1 MSQPTLDYRQ
11 HLVLFVDDEAKTRKY
26 FAKLFGKVFRIVL
39 AEDGVAG
46 LERFRE
52 YQDEIGVVITDQR
65 MPNETGTE
73 FLEKVA
79 LLKPN
84 VVRILS
90 TAFADIDA
98 AVDSVNKGGI
108 YRYITKPWEVPEL
121 EVTLR
126 RAMELY
132 MVRLER
138 EELIRQKMM
147 SVEILAASDRIISL
161 AALAVFRDSGVR
173 HVGEGLKALVRISED
188 SRDKGSLETIPVEG
202 LSWRE
207 LYRRHLSF
215 LGTVAS
221 ALPAQL
227 TEPAALSFD
236 ERCSVRDVLDPVVSE
251 NSEHLTWSDPRA
263 TPPDWPGPVEA
274 IRSVVGDFIKS
285 LVDAVEAEGV
295 VRLEE
300 CLSGLEISFPAR
312 PLRSVLQP
320 CMGTS
325 AEEPS
330 KIALEVISGFLRL
343 AHFGCVYD
351 ILPDPNQGDC
361 RVRIGFDVS
370 RVERAPS
377 DPYEELAADLVGN
390 ELFWSRFVD

>member
-1 MSQPTLDYRQ
+1 MSQQTLDYRQ

-26 FAKLFGKVFRIVL
+26 FAKLFGNVFRIVL

-65 MPNETGTE
+65 MPNESGTQ

-121 EVTLR
+121 EVTLQ

-147 SVEILAASDRIISL
+147 SVEILAASDRIMSL
-161 AALAVFRDSGVR
+161 AALSVFRDGRLR
-173 HVGEGLKALVRISED
+173 HVGEGLKAVVRLAED
-188 SRDKGSLETIPVEG
+188 QRDRAAESVAAEG

-215 LGTVAS
+215 LGSVAS
-221 ALPAQL
+221 SLPENL

-236 ERCSVRDVLDPVVSE
+236 KRCSVREVLEATVEVSE
-251 NSEHLTWSDPRA
+251 GRIVWAAPRA
-263 TPPDWPGPVEA
+263 TPPDWPGPAEGMRIVVGGLLNSLVEA
-274 IRSVVGDFIKS
+274 G
-285 LVDAVEAEGV
+285 EGEGP

-300 CLSGLEISFPAR
+300 CLSGLEIAFPAR
-312 PLRSVLQP
+312 PLRKLLQP
-320 CMGTS
+320 AMSTS

-330 KIALEVISGFLRL
+330 QIALEVIGGFLRL
-343 AHFGCVYD
+343 AHFGCIFD
-351 ILPDPNQGDC
+351 FLPEPQSGGC
-361 RVRIGFDVS
+361 RLRIGFDVS

>member
-1 MSQPTLDYRQ
+1 MSQQTLDYRQ

-65 MPNETGTE
+65 MPNESGTE

-161 AALAVFRDSGVR
+161 AALSVFRNTELR
-173 HVGEGLKALVRISED
+173 HVGEGLKAVVRLAED
-188 SRDKGSLETIPVEG
+188 QRAGPEGLPSEG

-215 LGTVAS
+215 LGTVAA
-221 ALPAQL
+221 ALPGKL
-227 TEPAALSFD
+227 TEPASLSF
-236 ERCSVRDVLDPVVSE
+236 EKRCSVREVLEPVVAD
-251 NSEHLTWSDPRA
+251 SDGAVAWAEPRA
-263 TPPDWPGPVEA
+263 TPPDWPGPAEA
-274 IRSVVGDFIKS
+274 MREVVGDFLVS
-285 LVDAVEAEGV
+285 LTEAVGGEGTIY
-295 VRLEE
+295 LEE
-300 CLSGLEISFPAR
+300 CLSGLEIAFPAR
-312 PLRSVLQP
+312 PLHKILQP
-320 CMGTS
+320 SLGTS

-330 KIALEVISGFLRL
+330 RQALDVIGGFLRM
-343 AHFGCVYD
+343 AHFGCVFD
-351 ILPDPNQGDC
+351 LLQEPQKGDG
-361 RVRIGFDVS
+361 RIRIGFDVS

>member
-161 AALAVFRDSGVR
+161 AALSVFRDSGLR

-188 SRDKGSLETIPVEG
+188 HRDRSGPESLVEG

-215 LGTVAS
+215 LGTVA
-221 ALPAQL
+221 ATLPKSL
-227 TEPAALSFD
+227 TEPSALSFD
-236 ERCSVRDVLDPVVSE
+236 ERCSVRDVLDPVVAESGG
-251 NSEHLTWSDPRA
+251 NISWADPRA
-263 TPPDWPGPVEA
+263 TPPDWPGPAEA
-274 IRSVVGDFIKS
+274 MREVVGDFIS
-285 LVDAVEAEGV
+285 NLVQGVGGEAP

-300 CLSGLEISFPAR
+300 CLSGLELTFPAR
-312 PLRSVLQP
+312 PLRKILQP
-320 CMGTS
+320 ALSTS
-325 AEEPS
+325 AEDPS
-330 KIALEVISGFLRL
+330 RLAMDVIGSFLRL

-351 ILPDPNQGDC
+351 ILSEPQRSDC
-361 RVRIGFDVS
+361 RIRIGFDVS

>member
-1 MSQPTLDYRQ
+1 MSQQNLDYRQ
-11 HLVLFVDDEAKTRKY
+11 HLVLFVDDEPKTRKY
-26 FAKLFGKVFRIVL
+26 FAKLFGKTFRIVL

-52 YQDEIGVVITDQR
+52 YQDEIGVVVTDQR

-79 LLKPN
+79 LLKPS

-90 TAFADIDA
+90 TAYADIDA
-98 AVDSVNKGGI
+98 AVESVNKGGI

-132 MVRLER
+132 LVRLER
-138 EELIRQKMM
+138 EELVRQKMM
-147 SVEILAASDRIISL
+147 GVEILAASDRIISL
-161 AALAVFRDSGVR
+161 AALAAFRGSGLR
-173 HVGEGLKALVRISED
+173 YVGEALKAVVRISED
-188 SRDKGSLETIPVEG
+188 PQDRSLPEAVAEG

-221 ALPAQL
+221 SLPASL
-227 TEPAALSFD
+227 TEPDGLAFD
-236 ERCSVRDVLDPVVSE
+236 QRCTVREVLESVVSGSGGAIE
-251 NSEHLTWSDPRA
+251 WAEPRA
-263 TPPDWPGPVEA
+263 TPPDWPGPAEA
-274 IRSVVGDFIKS
+274 MREVVGSF
-285 LVDAVEAEGV
+285 AENFARVAGGEGPL
-295 VRLEE
+295 RLEE
-300 CLSGLEISFPAR
+300 CLPGLELVFPA
-312 PLRSVLQP
+312 QP
-320 CMGTS
+320 VRKSLHPFLSSS

-330 KIALEVISGFLRL
+330 RLILDLIGGLLRL
-343 AHFGCVYD
+343 AHFGCVFD
-351 ILPDPNQGDC
+351 VLPEASRDHG
-361 RVRIGFDVS
+361 RLRLSFDVS
-370 RVERAPS
+370 RVERAPG

>member
-1 MSQPTLDYRQ
+1 MSQQNLDYRQ
-11 HLVLFVDDEAKTRKY
+11 HLVLFVDDESKTRKY
-26 FAKLFGKVFRIVL
+26 FGKLFGKTFRIVL

-52 YQDEIGVVITDQR
+52 HQDEIGLVVTDQR
-65 MPNETGTE
+65 MPNETGSQ

-79 LLKPN
+79 LLKPS

-90 TAFADIDA
+90 TAYADIDA

-121 EVTLR
+121 EVTLK

-138 EELIRQKMM
+138 EELMRQKMM

-161 AALAVFRDSGVR
+161 AALAAFRGTSLR
-173 HVGEGLKALVRISED
+173 YVGEALKAVVRISED
-188 SRDKGSLETIPVEG
+188 SQERSYPDAVVEG

-207 LYRRHLSF
+207 LYRPHLSF

-221 ALPAQL
+221 SLPTQL
-227 TEPAALSFD
+227 TEPAGLSFD
-236 ERCSVRDVLDPVVSE
+236 QRCSVREVLDEVAAGSGGAIIWAE
-251 NSEHLTWSDPRA
+251 PRA
-263 TPPDWPGPVEA
+263 TPPDWPGPAAEM
-274 IRSVVGDFIKS
+274 RQVVGSF
-285 LVDAVEAEGV
+285 AETLAQVTGGDHPLQ
-295 VRLEE
+295 LEE
-300 CLSGLEISFPAR
+300 CLSGLELVIPAEQLR
-312 PLRSVLQP
+312 KNLHPLLSS
-320 CMGTS
+320 S

-330 KIALEVISGFLRL
+330 RQVLDLIGGFLRL
-343 AHFGCVYD
+343 AHFGCIFDV
-351 ILPDPNQGDC
+351 LPEASREHC
-361 RVRIGFDVS
+361 RLRLSFDVS
-370 RVERAPS
+370 RVERAPT
-377 DPYEELAADLVGN
+377 DAFEELAADLVGN

>member
-1 MSQPTLDYRQ
+1 MSQQTLDYRH

-26 FAKLFGKVFRIVL
+26 FSKLFGKVFRIVL

-65 MPNETGTE
+65 MPNESGTE

-161 AALAVFRDSGVR
+161 AALSVFRNSDVR
-173 HVGEGLKALVRISED
+173 HVGEGLKAVVRIAED
-188 SRDKGSLETIPVEG
+188 HRSGPESIPAEG

-215 LGTVAS
+215 LGTVA
-221 ALPAQL
+221 AAMPAKL
-227 TEPAALSFD
+227 TEPASLSFD
-236 ERCSVRDVLDPVVSE
+236 VRCSVRDVLEPVVAESDG
-251 NSEHLTWSDPRA
+251 SVAWADPRA
-263 TPPDWPGPVEA
+263 TPPDWPGPAEA
-274 IRSVVGDFIKS
+274 MRDVVGDLIGTLVES
-285 LVDAVEAEGV
+285 LGGEGT

-300 CLSGLEISFPAR
+300 CLSGLEIAFPAR
-312 PLRSVLQP
+312 PLRKILQP
-320 CMGTS
+320 SMSTS

-330 KIALEVISGFLRL
+330 RLALAVIAGFLRM
-343 AHFGCVYD
+343 AHFGCVFD
-351 ILPDPNQGDC
+351 LLPEPQSGDC
-361 RVRIGFDVS
+361 RIRIGFDVS

>member
-1 MSQPTLDYRQ
+1 MSQQNLDYRQ

-26 FAKLFGKVFRIVL
+26 FAKLFGKTFRIVV

-52 YQDEIGVVITDQR
+52 HQDEIGLVVTDQR

-73 FLEKVA
+73 FLSKVA
-79 LLKPN
+79 LLKPST
-84 VVRILS
+84 VRILS

-121 EVTLR
+121 EVTLK

-147 SVEILAASDRIISL
+147 SVEILAASDRIMSL
-161 AALAVFRDSGVR
+161 AALSTFRDSSLR
-173 HVGEGLKALVRISED
+173 YVGEGLKAVIRISE
-188 SRDKGSLETIPVEG
+188 GGGEGGMPENLGVGG

-221 ALPAQL
+221 S
-227 TEPAALSFD
+227 LSTDLVDAEGVSF
-236 ERCSVRDVLDPVVSE
+236 ESRCGVREVLDPTVAESGGALE
-251 NSEHLTWSDPRA
+251 WEQPRA
-263 TPPDWPGPVEA
+263 TPPDWPGPAAAMRAVIGPFLNNLAEITA
-274 IRSVVGDFIKS
+274 NVGP
-285 LVDAVEAEGV
+285 

-300 CLSGLEISFPAR
+300 CLSGLELIFPAT
-312 PLRSVLQP
+312 PLRQAVHPLVSSS
-320 CMGTS
+320 T
-325 AEEPS
+325 EEPTR
-330 KIALEVISGFLRL
+330 LVLDLISGFLHL
-343 AHFGCVYD
+343 AHHGCIFD
-351 ILPDPNQGDC
+351 FLPEAQADGC
-361 RVRIGFDVS
+361 RLRLGFDVS
-370 RVERAPS
+370 RLERAPG